1 MHKNL
6 EIAIDAALKAGKEIM
21 KIYEDEDFQ
30 IQLKGDES
38 PLTIADS
45 RANNIILA
53 ILKETGIPV
62 ISEENKLLPF
72 SVREKWNLCWIVD
85 PLDGTKEFI
94 KKNGEFTV
102 NIALIEKGEPLLGVI
117 FVPASQVLYYALVK
131 EKSSYKVIV
140 KEKDNLERL
149 FKRSEKIF
157 PVRDEEK
164 IRVVGSRSHM
174 NEETLNFIENL
185 KENQNGNI
193 EIVSK
198 GSSLKFC
205 LVAEGKADVYPRF
218 APTMEW
224 DTAAGQAICEAVGL
238 QVIDSKTG
246 KNMKY
251 NRQNLLNNY
260 FLISNF
266 GKST

>member
-1 MHKNL
+1 MQKNL

-21 KIYEDEDFQ
+21 KIYIDEDFQ
-30 IQLKGDES
+30 IQAKGDQS

-45 RANNIILA
+45 RANDIILDNL
-53 ILKETGIPV
+53 LKTGIPI

-72 SVREKWNLCWIVD
+72 GVREKWNLCWIVD

-102 NIALIEKGEPLLGVI
+102 NIALIEKGEPQLGVI
-117 FVPASQVLYYALVK
+117 FVPASQMLYYASVK
-131 EKSSYKVIV
+131 ERSSYKVKIN
-140 KEKDNLERL
+140 EKDSLERL
-149 FKRSEKIF
+149 FRRSEKIF
-157 PVRDEEK
+157 PGKIEET

-174 NEETLNFIENL
+174 NEETLNFIEDL
-185 KENQNGNI
+185 KKNHKGKI

-205 LVAEGKADVYPRF
+205 LIAEGEADVYPRF
-218 APTMEW
+218 GPTMEW

-238 QVIDSKTG
+238 NVIDSETG
-246 KNMKY
+246 KKMKY
-251 NRQNLLNNY
+251 NRKNLLNNY